1 MKITLLATAAALA
14 LGIGSAFASESE
26 GDPIANSWFTTLPGV
41 IAQAPAQQVPSAIAR
56 NQQGGTP
63 TGAFVTTSHGSG
75 TWLFP
80 PNSNE
85 GGANN

>member
-1 MKITLLATAAALA
+1 MKITLFATAAALA
-14 LGIGSAFASESE
+14 LGMGSAFASESE
-26 GDPIANSWFTTLPGV
+26 GGPIANSWFTTLPGV
-41 IAQAPAQQVPSAIAR
+41 IAQAPVQQVPSSVAQG
-56 NQQGGTP
+56 QQGGAR
-63 TGAFVTTSHGSG
+63 TGTFVTTSHGSG